1 MLDDRLT
8 VLNLLWSA
16 WRQQG
21 ETLADEQW
29 ERLTRLGAWNVRSLY
44 VHASTWAAGFS
55 RLLGNV
61 HDGEPTHT
69 SAAALL
75 RDFNRPDGIAK
86 RGAELVAAGAQDR
99 AAANEPSQLIEQFAH
114 TGPQAIK
121 TARLLG
127 PVVVDYFGL
136 AMLRLAEVASIGI
149 LEATVHLLDLRR
161 ALDLPPEVPAD
172 GLAHTAAVLAE
183 MAPAVD
189 FIEVATG
196 RSTVE
201 LFPVLT

>member
-21 ETLADEQW
+21 ETLTDEQW
-29 ERLTRLGAWNVRSLY
+29 ERPTRLGAWNVRNLY
-44 VHASTWAAGFS
+44 AHASAWPAGFS
-55 RLLGNV
+55 RLLGNM

-69 SAAALL
+69 TAAALL
-75 RDFNRPDGIAK
+75 RDFNRPEGIAK
-86 RGAELVAAGAQDR
+86 RGADQVAARARER
-99 AAANEPSQLIEQFAH
+99 AASYRAAQMIEQFAD
-114 TGPQAIK
+114 TGPEAITK
-121 TARLLG
+121 ARQLG

-136 AMLRLAEVASIGI
+136 AMLRLDEAASIGI
-149 LEATVHLLDLRR
+149 LEATVHLLDLRH
-161 ALDLPPEVPAD
+161 ALDLTPDVPAD

-183 MAPAVD
+183 MAPPVD

-196 RSTVE
+196 RRTVE
-201 LFPVLT
+201 LFPIPT